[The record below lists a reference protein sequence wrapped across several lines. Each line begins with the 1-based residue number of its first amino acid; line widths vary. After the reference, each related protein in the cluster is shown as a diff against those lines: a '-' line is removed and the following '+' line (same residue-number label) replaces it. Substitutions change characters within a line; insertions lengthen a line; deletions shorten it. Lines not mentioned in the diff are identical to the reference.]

1 MTLWPGPKRVIL
13 SMYYFSLTSVVTRSE
28 PKIPAAGYSEEERF
42 FALKYFSFG
51 LSALKMGL
59 EVQNEH
65 NKQWILEH
73 LPSYG
78 TLSKHQN
85 FGTLSEQ
92 PNFVGFLACWP

>member
-13 SMYYFSLTSVVTRSE
+13 SMYYFSLTSVLTRSE

-65 NKQWILEH
+65 NKQWILE
-73 LPSYG
+73 LCLNIS
-78 TLSKHQN
+78 
-85 FGTLSEQ
+85 
-92 PNFVGFLACWP
+92 